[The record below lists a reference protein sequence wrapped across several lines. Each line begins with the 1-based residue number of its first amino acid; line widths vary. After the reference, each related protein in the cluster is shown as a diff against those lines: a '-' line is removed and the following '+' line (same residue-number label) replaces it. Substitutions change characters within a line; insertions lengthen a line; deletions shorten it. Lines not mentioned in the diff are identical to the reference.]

1 MRKDDFLEI
10 VRSKKTVLTT
20 NDLALLWS
28 TTNSDFIKKKTYR
41 YVKSGKLYPLR
52 RGIYAKDAAYDKFEL
67 ASRIYTPAYISFE
80 TVLAIHGIIF
90 QYYSQIFVAS
100 YLSRAISADSQIFEY
115 RKLKNSLLI
124 TPAGIEIKDNYFIAS
139 PERALLDVLYLN
151 KEYYFD
157 NLASIHWNKVLK
169 ILPIYDGNQ
178 RIALW
183 VKKQHKDSLGKR
195 NEK

>member
-80 TVLAIHGIIF
+80 TVLAIHGITF
-90 QYYSQIFVAS
+90 QYYDQIFAAS
-100 YLSRAISADSQIFEY
+100 YLSRAISVDSQSYEY
-115 RKLKNSLLI
+115 RKLKYNLLI
-124 TPAGIEIKDNYFIAS
+124 NTTGIDIKENYFIAS

-157 NLASIHWNKVLK
+157 NLSSVRWDKILE
-169 ILPIYDGNQ
+169 ILPIYGGN
-178 RIALW
+178 
-183 VKKQHKDSLGKR
+183 KR
-195 NEK
+195 MADWIKTHSTERKGETIEK